1 MDNGFEQDES
11 PRNGDTNKNKKGRKK
26 SSSSFKPLSQ
36 KQTTYAMNIAQREKA
51 MSARSNKVHIM
62 NYDIMKYECIKSI
75 LKYLGRS
82 CFLNSIFLIFNKISK

>member
-62 NYDIMKYECIKSI
+62 KYECVKNI
-75 LKYLGRS
+75 LIYLDRS
-82 CFLNSIFLIFNKISK
+82 GFLKQYFFFNKISK

>member
-11 PRNGDTNKNKKGRKK
+11 PRNGDTNKNKKSRKK

-62 NYDIMKYECIKSI
+62 KYECVKNI
-75 LKYLGRS
+75 LKYLSRS
-82 CFLNSIFLIFNKISK
+82 GLLKQYFFFQ